1 MILTPTYHV
10 FELYTVHHDAEL
22 LPVELEPGT
31 YTFGEESIP
40 AVSASA
46 SRDTQG
52 RIHLTLANLDPKTS
66 WILSVEIFGAT
77 PSGVTGR
84 ILTGPTMNAH
94 NTFDDPD
101 VVRTSPFH
109 GARVQGDTL
118 TVELPAKSVVVLEM
132 Q

>member
-1 MILTPTYHV
+1 
-10 FELYTVHHDAEL
+10 
-22 LPVELEPGT
+22 
-31 YTFGEESIP
+31 
-40 AVSASA
+40 
-46 SRDTQG
+46 
-52 RIHLTLANLDPKTS
+52 
-66 WILSVEIFGAT
+66 
-77 PSGVTGR
+77 
-84 ILTGPTMNAH
+84 MNAH